1 MQTTIFQDTFAMI
14 RIIALLPLKAQAQ
27 YKNYRILICIAP
39 GIVELRAWFEEPLK
53 HQLASKDE

>member
-1 MQTTIFQDTFAMI
+1 MI
-14 RIIALLPLKAQAQ
+14 SLK